1 MHDATGNPISR
12 AGMIVK
18 YTAFDM
24 PKSFTPPAGQGQKVV
39 TLDYDGEQAR
49 VRKIAGDETTV
60 YAGGLYERMTNSA
73 TGAVEHR
80 YFVHGNERIVA
91 VVTRMS
97 GAAQTDAEQ
106 VRYLHVDHLGSV
118 ETVTGDTGGKAVE
131 KRSYDAFGERRNPA
145 WGGAP
150 GNLSSET
157 SRGFTGHEDDEDL
170 RLVNMKG
177 RLYDPHL
184 GRFLTPDPFVSHP
197 SFGQSWN
204 PYSYVLNNPLAFTDP
219 SGFQD
224 KWLNATC
231 GGNCETRTA
240 TFDRGRG
247 QTTMTG
253 PKGTEPPPRPPS
265 QPPSPNVEQSLVGL
279 GATPVDLGAT
289 GNARPGVPSPPVSGV
304 PGGLAPRG
312 NANRRASPPGFDP
325 TGGKSGTEIVGELA
339 SGAGSG
345 VGKAV
350 ASALS
355 VDVLRVPAGL
365 FHAVGSAWESGDP
378 IEGLSTLFW
387 KPGAAQVDELVAS
400 AVDGDFKGAAEA
412 GVKVVT
418 IGVAT
423 GVALGELGGAAADAA
438 KGVTREDR
446 LEQLARDPNVSSAD
460 RGWIASEQRQVQTGN
475 RDTIRNPPGK
485 DLRHPP
491 GRPSAQG
498 HDYAETQLQDRST
511 HNTQHRYLQERS
523 TGTTIRKPG
532 TPAKP
537 GPALP

>member
-1 MHDATGNPISR
+1 MT
-12 AGMIVK
+12 

-60 YAGGLYERMTNSA
+60 YAGGLYERMTNA
-73 TGAVEHR
+73 TTGAVEHR

-97 GAAQTDAEQ
+97 GAAQTNAEQ

-118 ETVTGDTGGKAVE
+118 ETVTGDAGGKAVE

-177 RLYDPHL
+177 RLYDPHI

-204 PYSYVLNNPLAFTDP
+204 PYSYVLNNPLAYTDP
-219 SGFQD
+219 SGFADEQV
-224 KWLNATC
+224 NPSC
-231 GGNCETRTA
+231 GGTCATRTVS
-240 TFDRGRG
+240 FPKGS
-247 QTTMTG
+247 TTMTY
-253 PKGTEPPPRPPS
+253 PKGPAPPPRPGPA
-265 QPPSPNVEQSLVGL
+265 PPPVAPNVEQSLVGL

-365 FHAVGSAWESGDP
+365 FHVVGSAWESGDP
-378 IEGLSTLFW
+378 IEGLSALFW
-387 KPGAAQVDELVAS
+387 KPGAAQVDAVVAS

-412 GVKVVT
+412 GVKAVA

-438 KGVTREDR
+438 GAPGPKEPYDR
-446 LEQLARDPNVSSAD
+446 AKHYGRTPTHAD
-460 RGWIASEQRQVQTGN
+460 RKSHWCRC
-475 RDTIRNPPGK
+475 R
-485 DLRHPP
+485 
-491 GRPSAQG
+491 
-498 HDYAETQLQDRST
+498 
-511 HNTQHRYLQERS
+511 
-523 TGTTIRKPG
+523 
-532 TPAKP
+532 
-537 GPALP
+537 